1 MPYHSAS
8 LLIAILSL
16 AASSFAADGTDA
28 EGSPSSDAA
37 QFVPEIAREAAA
49 EGNAAFENRDYP
61 RARRAYN
68 KVLELVPD
76 NLVGLVNLGM
86 VEFAD
91 GKNEAAEKYLRK
103 AIQVRLET
111 APAWLTLGTL
121 YMDQGRLDEAHA
133 ALAQAVVLNPT
144 NPRARNFL
152 GVVIG
157 RKGWLDGAQSEL
169 RQAVEID
176 PNYSDAHYNLA
187 FFYLE
192 RKPPL
197 VELARRHYYRS
208 VELGAPA
215 DPDLEARLKQVSQP
229 KPGAAP

>member
-1 MPYHSAS
+1 MPRFYALILILTAFPAVGQVAAPSPDSQPEESTAS
-8 LLIAILSL
+8 
-16 AASSFAADGTDA
+16 
-28 EGSPSSDAA
+28 

-61 RARRAYN
+61 RARRAYT

-91 GKNEAAEKYLRK
+91 GQMEAAEKYLRK

-133 ALAQAVVLNPT
+133 ALAQAVFLNPT

-197 VELARRHYYRS
+197 VELARRHYFRS
-208 VELGAPA
+208 IELGAPA
-215 DPDLEARLKQVSQP
+215 DPDMEARLKQSP
-229 KPGAAP
+229 KK